1 MRKLLPPLGLGG
13 DESMYLKA
21 RSKAVLWKLDPHKV
35 SDMEIY
41 CPKQTQRE
49 N

>member
-13 DESMYLKA
+13 DEIMYLKA
-21 RSKAVLWKLDPHKV
+21 RSKAALWKLDTHKV

-41 CPKQTQRE
+41 CPKQTQRG